1 MQQLVDQLWQQWLPL
16 CPDAPRVRQLLE
28 SRGEKVVNDHIAL
41 RSFGL
46 PGLGIDAVARPF
58 LSGGYRAAGQY
69 EFTDK
74 PLRATHYDP
83 PRAGL
88 PKVFIS
94 ELIMDALPL
103 PLFELVAGRVSGPV
117 ARASGPLC
125 QAGRPWSLASE
136 EYEALADQSEYA
148 GWLAA
153 FGYVVNHFTVDVGR
167 LKSVDSVE
175 QLCDLVEAAGIQL
188 NTSGGRV
195 KGTEPEGLRQASTR
209 AGLVSVALGE
219 ETKRIPGCYYEFA
232 QRFHGFG
239 GFVVGSAAH
248 LFEST
253 DRT

>member
-16 CPDAPRVRQLLE
+16 CPDAPRVHQLLE
-28 SRGEKVVNDHIAL
+28 ARGEKVHTDHIAL

-58 LSGGYRAAGQY
+58 LSGGYRVAGQY
-69 EFTDK
+69 EFKDK
-74 PLRATHYDP
+74 PLRAVHYEP
-83 PRAGL
+83 PRTGL

-94 ELIMDALPL
+94 ELNMDALPL
-103 PLFELVAGRVSGPV
+103 PLFELVADRVSGL
-117 ARASGPLC
+117 AERGPALC
-125 QAGRPWSLASE
+125 LAGRSWSLAPE
-136 EYEALADQSEYA
+136 EYEALADASEYA

-167 LKSVDSVE
+167 LKSVETVD
-175 QLCDLVEAAGIQL
+175 QLCDVIEAAGIEL

-209 AGLVSVALGE
+209 AAPVPVIFGE
-219 ETKRIPGCYYEFA
+219 ETRQIPGCYYEFA

-239 GFVVGSAAH
+239 GFVVDSASH